1 MQSEMDKITIEVLV
15 RFGNLTE
22 EADKRGKRVENAR
35 EHLGAAQVTNT
46 ELEVE
51 LRRVKIQ

>member
-1 MQSEMDKITIEVLV
+1 MQSEMDKITIKVLV

-51 LRRVKIQ
+51 LRRLKIQ